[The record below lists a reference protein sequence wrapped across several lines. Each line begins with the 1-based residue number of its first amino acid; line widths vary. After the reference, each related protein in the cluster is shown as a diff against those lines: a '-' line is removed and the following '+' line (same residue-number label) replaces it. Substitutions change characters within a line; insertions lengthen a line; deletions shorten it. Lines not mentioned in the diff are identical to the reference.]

1 MELWQLDLVGR
12 FHLKDGTELKCLTG
26 IDDHSRYCV
35 SARLMVRATARP
47 VCAACK
53 LALCTHG
60 LPRQVLTDNGRV
72 FTAGFS
78 KGPGPVL
85 FDTICVDNGID
96 HLWCKILWCAHHA
109 KRLISAVPS
118 GAKSGD
124 HTQTAIVS
132 GRASPS
138 NLTFR
143 SACHSGGSTF
153 HRPRRIQGS

>member
-78 KGPGPVL
+78 KGG
-85 FDTICVDNGID
+85 
-96 HLWCKILWCAHHA
+96 
-109 KRLISAVPS
+109 S
-118 GAKSGD
+118 GAVRHD
-124 HTQTAIVS
+124 LCRQ
-132 GRASPS
+132 R
-138 NLTFR
+138 
-143 SACHSGGSTF
+143 
-153 HRPRRIQGS
+153 HRPPVVQNPVVRAPRETPDQCGPEWGQIR